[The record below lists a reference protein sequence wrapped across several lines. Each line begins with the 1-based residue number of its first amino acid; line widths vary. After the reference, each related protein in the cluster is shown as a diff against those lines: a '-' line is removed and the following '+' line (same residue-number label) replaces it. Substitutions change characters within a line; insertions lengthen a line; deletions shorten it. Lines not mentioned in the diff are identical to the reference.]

1 MKRTGPG
8 RPPLDD
14 DSETVP
20 VTVKMSAAEYDRT
33 YQRAKAERR
42 GSVSEQIR
50 VDLRRAAND
59 RKK

>member
-8 RPPLDD
+8 RPRLDD

-33 YQRAKAERR
+33 YQRAKTERV
-42 GSVSEQIR
+42 SVSEQIR
-50 VDLRRAAND
+50 ADLRRAASD